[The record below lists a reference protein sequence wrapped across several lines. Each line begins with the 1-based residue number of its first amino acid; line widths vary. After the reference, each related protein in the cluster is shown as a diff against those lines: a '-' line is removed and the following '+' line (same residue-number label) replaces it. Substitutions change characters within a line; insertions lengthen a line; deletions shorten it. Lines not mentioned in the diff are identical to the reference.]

1 MSTLMDVARAKGRQ
15 DVASSLRAGSIREV
29 SLVGGPPGRWSA
41 GDRVS
46 WDGRSYQVVR
56 EEPGY
61 AHLRPVTG

>member
-1 MSTLMDVARAKGRQ
+1 MSTLMGVVRAKGRQ

-29 SLVGGPPGRWSA
+29 SLVGGLPGRWSA
-41 GDRVS
+41 G
-46 WDGRSYQVVR
+46 DGRSYQVVR